1 MIGNVVY
8 KPICHYLSTFQVISY
23 NTAKKIQ
30 YTSGVQQLI
39 RMYQVENNK
48 WPNSL
53 DDLKEVPKLPDGWSW
68 KYDNTNGKVDIVKQ
82 Q

>member
-1 MIGNVVY
+1 
-8 KPICHYLSTFQVISY
+8 
-23 NTAKKIQ
+23 
-30 YTSGVQQLI
+30 
-39 RMYQVENNK
+39 MYQVENNK

-82 Q
+82 